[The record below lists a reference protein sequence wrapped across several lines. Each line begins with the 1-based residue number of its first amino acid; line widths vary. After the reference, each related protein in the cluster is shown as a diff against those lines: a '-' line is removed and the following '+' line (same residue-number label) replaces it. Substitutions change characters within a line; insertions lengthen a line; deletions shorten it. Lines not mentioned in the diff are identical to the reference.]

1 LGISCTRY
9 RLNLQAYFNHHSS
22 SSIWSADPM
31 KLNTGDKL
39 ALLGVTLG
47 WLIVGAV
54 VTAAIYA
61 LVYW

>member
-1 LGISCTRY
+1 
-9 RLNLQAYFNHHSS
+9 
-22 SSIWSADPM
+22 M

-47 WLIVGAV
+47 WLIVGAI
-54 VTAAIYA
+54 VTAAIYM